1 MPFTKTPD
9 GKYVSPAG
17 NKFTRKQVALYYAK
31 GGRFP
36 GQAMRETFPQKN
48 LEMPYGKK
56 PKTYPSE

>member
-1 MPFTKTPD
+1 MPFTKIGD
-9 GKYVSPAG
+9 KYVSPAG

-48 LEMPYGKK
+48 LEMPNYGQP
-56 PKTYPSE
+56 PKTKPR